1 MFNMLQKINE
11 NLLIYLNSFS
21 KNEFIANM
29 VWVFADLPIFFIPLF
44 LVIAWFYYAYKKNN
58 EEKINLILI
67 FYSCFIW
74 VLIALLIQQIIHFDR
89 PENYIEWTWNLLL
102 KHIPDASF
110 PSDHATVGFAFLVSL
125 FFTWYKKIFW
135 IYLPFVILMWLSRVI
150 AWIHWPFDIIAWL
163 IIWIIASIITF
174 YYIKKLEIIKNL
186 NKLILKFASF
196 LKL

>member
-29 VWVFADLPIFFIPLF
+29 VWIFADLPIFFIPLF

-174 YYIKKLEIIKNL
+174 YYIKKLEIIKKL

>member
-1 MFNMLQKINE
+1 MFNTLQKINE

-174 YYIKKLEIIKNL
+174 YYIKKLEIIKKL